1 MTTPDR
7 RADAESRLRRSFA
20 SLGGARALLVMQPP
34 SCDDAVNRASAA
46 ALHAARALV
55 DSQWAKDSQPGWDP
69 TFRPG
74 MVTRLGGLV
83 AERKLSSLDAFL
95 KLLDRFEAL
104 AANMSLPPDFTLYLR
119 TLVEDGLDADT
130 GEAPGYDLDEA
141 SLALETATQL
151 ISSVAHQ
158 IGLGDEFRVASQS
171 WVALPKIE
179 KRQDNGPT
187 IIAASHSQAQA
198 NGDAA
203 RSS

>member
-1 MTTPDR
+1 MTSPDR
-7 RADAESRLRRSFA
+7 RADAQSRLRRSFA
-20 SLGGARALLVMQPP
+20 SLGGARALLTLP
-34 SCDDAVNRASAA
+34 SPACDDAVNRASAA

-74 MVTRLGGLV
+74 MLARLGGL
-83 AERKLSSLDAFL
+83 AEGRRLSSLDAFL

-158 IGLGDEFRVASQS
+158 IGLGDEFRAASQQ
-171 WVALPKIE
+171 WVPLP
-179 KRQDNGPT
+179 RVAPRDDSAPT
-187 IIAASHSQAQA
+187 IISAAQLQPHA
-198 NGDAA
+198 DA
-203 RSS
+203 RTT

>member
-7 RADAESRLRRSFA
+7 RADAQSRLRRSFA

-74 MVTRLGGLV
+74 MLSRPGSLI
-83 AERKLSSLDAFL
+83 AERKQSSLDAFL

-119 TLVEDGLDADT
+119 TLVEDGLDADN

-151 ISSVAHQ
+151 ISSVANQ
-158 IGLGDEFRVASQS
+158 IGMGDELRAAQQT
-171 WVALPKIE
+171 WVALPRIAP
-179 KRQDNGPT
+179 RNDRGPT
-187 IIAASHSQAQA
+187 IISAAQPHP
-198 NGDAA
+198 DVA
-203 RSS
+203 RMP